1 MNKNS
6 LLQLV
11 FGLSA
16 AVLTVVL
23 IALAVR
29 IDEGG
34 AEDMRP
40 FVTGWTAGDGAEYDI
55 SQLRVDESGISPLLE
70 KKLPEDIRDDDHLCF
85 ESSNVNVYVLVE
97 GHEIYSFESK
107 ENITGSGYGTAYHE
121 VGLAKDHAGKTVELY
136 FSNCNPKYPSKRGY
150 ITNMYV
156 GPVVSY
162 IHMELR
168 SNAPALLASGLILFF
183 GIVFL
188 LISLVV
194 SDRERMPFDVTY
206 LGMASVLIGAWLIV
220 LTNVYQLVTD
230 HIYVVRVLNRF
241 LILLAGAPLVG
252 FFNSLTRKKRRIYTL
267 AAFGSSVLLIALLLI
282 LRFAAGV
289 DMMQSFQ
296 KILMIF
302 YAVVII
308 TTLVMFVD
316 NERFC
321 HRNGIASGMKFYYAA
336 IAVFVVCALADYA
349 LYSTKR
355 LFGITYGALTSIGTF
370 ILVPV
375 ALVQFIRWW
384 TKDREVIERERF
396 TNRALQYALSS
407 DSPDESIRLML
418 EYMGKELKCKRA
430 IVFED
435 MHNGRFAG
443 KYGWFDQS
451 LGSRSIDLLYLP
463 YKGFVEEV
471 LSSYTEN
478 GNSFLI
484 ADLEAYRDVDQ
495 NIYNLL
501 RSYSASSVIVN
512 PLEVDGDVT
521 GLLVLLDLPAD
532 LIEEASSVSALTS
545 YFLSQLILRRD
556 DQKRMRTY
564 TYNDSLSGA
573 GNRRAYEEFVKNGLD
588 MASPFGYVSCEIC
601 DLDKI
606 SEEESLEAGDKKV
619 IDTVE
624 MLSDI
629 FGKENV
635 YRMVGSRFA
644 AFGFETDETY
654 FRDDVAKFEKKAAEA
669 GISVNVGYVYCQNGT
684 TDMQRVIRTAGER
697 IKGGKQ

>member
-1 MNKNS
+1 MNRNS

-11 FGLSA
+11 FGISA
-16 AVLTVVL
+16 ALLTVVL
-23 IALAVR
+23 IAFAVR

-34 AEDMRP
+34 VEDMRP
-40 FVTGWTAGDGAEYDI
+40 FVNGWTAGDGKEYDI
-55 SQLRVDESGISPLLE
+55 SQLRVDESGISPLLQ
-70 KKLPEDIRDDDHLCF
+70 KRLPENIQDSDDLCF

-107 ENITGSGYGTAYHE
+107 ENLTGKGYGTAYHE
-121 VGLAKDHAGKTVELY
+121 VGLGRDHAGKTIELY
-136 FSNCNPKYPSKRGY
+136 FTNCNPKYSSKRGY
-150 ITNMYV
+150 ITNMYL
-156 GPVVSY
+156 GPAASY
-162 IHMELR
+162 IHMELK
-168 SNAPALLASGLILFF
+168 SNALALVASGLILFF

-194 SDRERMPFDVTY
+194 SDRERLPFDVSY
-206 LGMASVLIGAWLIV
+206 LGMASVLIGAWLMA

-267 AAFGSSVLLIALLLI
+267 TAFGSSVLLIAILLI

-296 KILMIF
+296 KVLMIF

-308 TTLVMFVD
+308 STLVMIIE

-321 HRNGIASGMKFYYAA
+321 HRSGIASGMKFYYVA
-336 IAVFVVCALADYA
+336 IAVFIVCALADYA

-355 LFGITYGALTSIGTF
+355 LFGNTYGALTSFGTF

-375 ALVQFIRWW
+375 ALIQFIRWW

-443 KYGWFDQS
+443 KYGWLDQS
-451 LGSRSIDLLYLP
+451 LGNRSIDLLYLP
-463 YKGFVEEV
+463 YRGFVEEV
-471 LSSYTEN
+471 LRSYSEN
-478 GNSFLI
+478 GNRFLI
-484 ADLEAYRDVDQ
+484 SDMEEYRDVDQ

-501 RSYSASSVIVN
+501 RSYNADSAVVN

-521 GLLVLLDLPAD
+521 GLLVLLDLPAN
-532 LIEEASSVSALTS
+532 LIEEATSVAALTS

-588 MASPFGYVSCEIC
+588 MASPFGYISCEIC

-654 FRDDVAKFEKKAAEA
+654 FCDDVAKFEKKAAEA